1 MTTNTKWK
9 SHTKIKD
16 NVLTV
21 LGSSNQLDTHF
32 SYIILSNGFPLSNT
46 GHQLNNHKHNTH
58 PHTHL
63 PGHRCID
70 APHRHCTP
78 SNHRRML
85 KRYCWLKGCH
95 SASQQLRQTI
105 SMHLQSVLCTT
116 LYACICPHCHLS
128 SRNVC
133 NAVEFFVCSEG
144 QWSNEYSYAGF
155 ASSLTSTIRHPAAP
169 KPEKKYWKVSLY
181 VIYQQPANTQHSFLL
196 DCLTL
201 EPREPHTQRQ
211 NFILQKTWIFK
222 NAAERTSNVA
232 HNNHFLCTI
241 SNSIRR
247 CKCTK

>member
-169 KPEKKYWKVSLY
+169 KPEKKILKGFSLRNLSAARKY
-181 VIYQQPANTQHSFLL
+181 TTLILVGLL
-196 DCLTL
+196 DSWTSRTTHPTTKL
-201 EPREPHTQRQ
+201 HTPEDM
-211 NFILQKTWIFK
+211 NLQERRWK
-222 NAAERTSNVA
+222 NLKCRTQQSLSL
-232 HNNHFLCTI
+232 HYI
-241 SNSIRR
+241 E
-247 CKCTK
+247 